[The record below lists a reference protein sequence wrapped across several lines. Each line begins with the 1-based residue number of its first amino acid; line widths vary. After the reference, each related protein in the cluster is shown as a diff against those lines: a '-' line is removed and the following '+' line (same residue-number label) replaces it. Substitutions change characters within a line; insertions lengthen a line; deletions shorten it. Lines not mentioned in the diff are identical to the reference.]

1 MDAKAQPKRLF
12 KCFECGKLYQDEE
25 RALKCH
31 GAPIQKI
38 VVQEVKKKPR
48 LLGA

>member
-1 MDAKAQPKRLF
+1 MTKKLY
-12 KCFECGKLYQDEE
+12 KCFECGKIYDDEE

-31 GAPIQKI
+31 GAPIQQ
-38 VVQEVKKKPR
+38 VLLYEDKKKPR